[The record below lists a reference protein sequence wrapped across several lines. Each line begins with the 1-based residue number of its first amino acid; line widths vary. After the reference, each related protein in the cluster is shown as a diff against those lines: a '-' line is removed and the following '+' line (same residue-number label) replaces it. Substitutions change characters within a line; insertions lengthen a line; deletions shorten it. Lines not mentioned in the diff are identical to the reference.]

1 MNLRTLLAKNTGITN
16 TSQLGNV
23 AFYRVVVFC
32 GLFSCLLC
40 TAQEKKWS
48 VEGNFPYTF
57 GDNFVDEGYNG
68 VADAGLKYRVAALS
82 SFEVGASLNV
92 GVFLRDD
99 SRFNA
104 GGEVNGNALLFQPR
118 LFASYFLKSI
128 PELHPMV
135 GLGYAIFLFNVNE
148 ENFNNANFQQSRSD
162 DGVNLNFALAYDIGE
177 SLLLQLQ
184 YDYIRLS
191 ARNSIDS
198 PYNKNVNIIKLG
210 FGYRF

>member
-1 MNLRTLLAKNTGITN
+1 MILGTRPTKNTAKTN
-16 TSQLGNV
+16 ASRLGNH

-32 GLFSCLLC
+32 GMLSCLWC
-40 TAQEKKWS
+40 AGQEKPWS
-48 VEGNFPYTF
+48 IEGNFPYTF

-68 VADAGLKYRVAALS
+68 VADVGLKYRVAAS
-82 SFEVGASLNV
+82 RAFDVGASLNV
-92 GVFLRDD
+92 GIFLRDD
-99 SRFNA
+99 SRFNT

-118 LFASYFLKSI
+118 LFASYVLSTM
-128 PELHPMV
+128 PQLHPMI
-135 GLGYAIFLFNVNE
+135 GLGYAVFLFNVNE
-148 ENFNNANFQQSRSD
+148 ENFNGANFQQSKSD
-162 DGVNLNFALAYDIGE
+162 DGINFNVALGYDIGQ

-191 ARNSIDS
+191 ARNAIDS